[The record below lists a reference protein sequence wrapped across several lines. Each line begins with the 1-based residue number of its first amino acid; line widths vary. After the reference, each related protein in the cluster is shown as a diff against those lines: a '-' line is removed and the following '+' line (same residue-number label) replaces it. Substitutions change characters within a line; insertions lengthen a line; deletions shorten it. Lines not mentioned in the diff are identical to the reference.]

1 MDNKKEIKKSTAPLT
16 DKQKKNKTITTVIIC
31 SVVVALAIILFL
43 MSFFG
48 VFKRTATAIKL
59 SDGTKISEAE
69 YEYYYTA
76 IQNSYIDKAKQY
88 DQYYGEGAGAKYV
101 GLDPNKLPSQ
111 QPYTKTKLD
120 PKVFGDKPTWADFF
134 ESQTIESCEQ
144 YTAVYKKAIS
154 EGYKADAETKDK
166 VDDFVEQIRTVA
178 EKEDYSLGAYLRLQ
192 NGKGMNEKVLRNI
205 MTKIQISSKYLDD
218 KSEKMLGQVSEE
230 KINAEFA
237 KSPNDY
243 LSVDLRIYF
252 IPTNEDKSKA
262 NSKADEILK
271 EITLDNFTETI
282 LKHAPKEDQET
293 LKDEAMSTQND
304 VSKQSLESA
313 ISEDAAKWAFSSDR
327 KIGDKAKFESQK
339 GIFVIA
345 IKKSPYKN
353 DLIQP
358 VSVRHILVKFDENK
372 KNDAAEQKR
381 AKEKAEKLL
390 ADFNKGKKTETSFA
404 KIAKKESEDP
414 GSADNGGLINDI
426 YKNSNFVAPFIDW
439 CYAGG
444 RKVGDTGIVKSE
456 YGYHVMYCSKI
467 AKRPRWK
474 QSIAEKLTVSD
485 YQQFVEK
492 VMNDKAYKVKD
503 RKRKTLVKV
512 RKDAEKSIIAMTS
525 KKEKNKNMVNQQAAN
540 RKGSKKNS
548 EKASKK
554 AATK

>member
-1 MDNKKEIKKSTAPLT
+1 MNDKKGIKKSTAPLT
-16 DKQKKNKTITTVIIC
+16 DKQKKNKTITTITIC
-31 SVVVALAIILFL
+31 SIVVALAIVLFL

-48 VFKRTATAIKL
+48 VFKRSATAVKL

-69 YEYYYTA
+69 YEYFYTA

-111 QPYTKTKLD
+111 QSYTKTKLD
-120 PKVFGDKPTWADFF
+120 PKVYGNKPTWADFF
-134 ESQTIESCEQ
+134 ESQTIENCEQ
-144 YTAVYKKAIS
+144 YTAVYKKAVS
-154 EGYKADAETKDK
+154 EGYKADVETKDK

-192 NGKGMNEKVLRNI
+192 NGKGMNEKVLRKI
-205 MTKIQISSKYLDD
+205 MTKIQISSKYLED
-218 KSEKMLGQVSEE
+218 KNEKMLSQVPED

-237 KSPNDY
+237 KSPDDY

-252 IPTNEDKSKA
+252 IPFNEDKGKA

-293 LKDEAMSTQND
+293 LKNEAMSTQED
-304 VSKQSLESA
+304 VSKQNLASA

-327 KIGDKAKFESQK
+327 KIGDESKFESQK
-339 GIFVIA
+339 GIFIVA
-345 IKKSPYKN
+345 IKKTPYKN
-353 DLIQP
+353 DLLQP

-372 KNDAAEQKR
+372 KNDSAEQKR
-381 AKEKAEKLL
+381 AKDKAEKLL

-414 GSADNGGLINDI
+414 SSADNGGLINDI
-426 YKNSNFVAPFIDW
+426 NKNSNFVAPFIDW

-474 QSIAEKLTVSD
+474 QTIAEKLTVGD
-485 YQQFVEK
+485 YQKFVDK

-503 RKRKTLVKV
+503 RNRKTIVKV
-512 RKDAEKSIIAMTS
+512 RKEAEKSILAMTS
-525 KKEKNKNMVNQQAAN
+525 KKAKNKNMANQQSPNGKNSQKSAS
-540 RKGSKKNS
+540 KGSNKS
-548 EKASKK
+548 SKK
-554 AATK
+554 

>member
-1 MDNKKEIKKSTAPLT
+1 MDDKKEKNKPTAPLT
-16 DKQKKNKTITTVIIC
+16 DKQKRNKTITTITIC
-31 SVVVALAIILFL
+31 STVVALAIVLFL

-48 VFKRTATAIKL
+48 VFKRVSTALKL

-88 DQYYGEGAGAKYV
+88 DQYYGEGAGLKYV
-101 GLDPNKLPSQ
+101 GLDSNKLPSQ
-111 QPYTKTKLD
+111 QPYLKSKLD
-120 PKVFGDKPTWADFF
+120 PKVYGDKPTWADFF
-134 ESQTIESCEQ
+134 ESQAIESCEQ
-144 YTAVYKKAIS
+144 YTAVYKKAVS

-166 VDDFVEQIRTVA
+166 VDDFIEQIRTVA

-205 MTKIQISSKYLDD
+205 MTKIQISSKYLED
-218 KSEKMLGQVSEE
+218 KNEKMLSQVPED

-237 KSPNDY
+237 KSPDEY

-252 IPTNEDKSKA
+252 IPFNEDKGKA

-282 LKHAPKEDQET
+282 LKHAPKEDQAT
-293 LKDEAMSTQND
+293 LKNEAMSTQND
-304 VSKQSLESA
+304 VTKQSIEAA

-327 KIGDKAKFESQK
+327 KIGDKSKFESQK
-339 GIFVIA
+339 GVFVIA

-353 DLIQP
+353 DIVQP
-358 VSVRHILVKFDENK
+358 VSVRHILVKFDEKK
-372 KNDAAEQKR
+372 KNDSAEQKR

-404 KIAKKESEDP
+404 KTAKKESEDP
-414 GSADNGGLINDI
+414 GTADNGGLINDI

-439 CYAGG
+439 CYASG

-474 QSIAEKLTVSD
+474 QTIAEKLTVGD
-485 YQQFVEK
+485 YQKFVDK

-503 RKRKTLVKV
+503 RNRKTIVKV
-512 RKDAEKSIIAMTS
+512 RKEAEKSILAMTS
-525 KKEKNKNMVNQQAAN
+525 KKAKNKNMGKQPEAN
-540 RKGSKKNS
+540 GKNAKKNTAKGSKK
-548 EKASKK
+548 
-554 AATK
+554 